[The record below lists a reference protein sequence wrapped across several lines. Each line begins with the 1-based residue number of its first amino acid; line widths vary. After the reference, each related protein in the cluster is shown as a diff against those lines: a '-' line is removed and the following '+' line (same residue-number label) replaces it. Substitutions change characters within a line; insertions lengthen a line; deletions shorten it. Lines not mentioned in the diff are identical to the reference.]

1 MNNTLYITV
10 GLPGSGKST
19 YVKNFINNKDIEYL
33 SSDSLRAVYGK
44 SEEDQTVTPL
54 VFGHIKRKVDEFLKD
69 GKNVMVDATSVN
81 RKERSDY
88 IKTAKKHGAKVV
100 AIVFKMDRQGLIDR
114 NKKRGEQGGRVVPD
128 WVIDKMLNKFEDPS
142 YSEWID
148 VMIYVWILFHFLSI
162 NGKLNSIIFFLI
174 SIKNSEF
181 AILVWAYPLLLI

>member
-1 MNNTLYITV
+1 MNNTLYIAV

-19 YVKNFINNKDIEYL
+19 YAKNFIKDKDIEYL

-69 GKNVMVDATSVN
+69 GKNVLVDATSVN
-81 RKERSDY
+81 RSERSDY
-88 IKTAKKHGAKVV
+88 INSAKKYGAKVV

-128 WVIDKMLNKFEDPS
+128 WVIDKMLAKFEEPS
-142 YSEWID
+142 YSEGID
-148 VMIYVWILFHFLSI
+148 VMIYV
-162 NGKLNSIIFFLI
+162 
-174 SIKNSEF
+174 
-181 AILVWAYPLLLI
+181 

>member
-19 YVKNFINNKDIEYL
+19 YVKNFIKDKEIEYL

-69 GKNVMVDATSVN
+69 GKNVLVDATSVN

-88 IKTAKKHGAKVV
+88 INTAKKYGAKVV

-128 WVIDKMLNKFEDPS
+128 WVIDKMLAKFEEPS
-142 YSEWID
+142 YSEGID
-148 VMIYVWILFHFLSI
+148 VMIYVWKTTKT
-162 NGKLNSIIFFLI
+162 N
-174 SIKNSEF
+174 
-181 AILVWAYPLLLI
+181 A

>member
-19 YVKNFINNKDIEYL
+19 YVKNFIKDKEIEYL

-69 GKNVMVDATSVN
+69 GKNVLVDATSVN

-88 IKTAKKHGAKVV
+88 IKTAKKYGAKVV

-128 WVIDKMLNKFEDPS
+128 WVIDKMLAKFEEPS
-142 YSEWID
+142 YSEGID
-148 VMIYVWILFHFLSI
+148 VMIYV
-162 NGKLNSIIFFLI
+162 
-174 SIKNSEF
+174 
-181 AILVWAYPLLLI
+181 

>member
-19 YVKNFINNKDIEYL
+19 YAKKFIKDKAVEYL
-33 SSDSLRAVYGK
+33 SSDELRAVYGK
-44 SEEDQTVTPL
+44 DETDQSVTSI

-88 IKTAKKHGAKVV
+88 INTAKKYGAKVV

-128 WVIDKMLNKFEDPS
+128 WVIDKMLAKFEEPS
-142 YSEWID
+142 YNEGID
-148 VMIYVWILFHFLSI
+148 VMIYV
-162 NGKLNSIIFFLI
+162 
-174 SIKNSEF
+174 
-181 AILVWAYPLLLI
+181 

>member
-19 YVKNFINNKDIEYL
+19 YAKEFIKGKEIEYL

-44 SEEDQTVTPL
+44 DETDQSVTSI

-88 IKTAKKHGAKVV
+88 INTAKKYGAKVV

-142 YSEWID
+142 YNEGID
-148 VMIYVWILFHFLSI
+148 VIIYVW
-162 NGKLNSIIFFLI
+162 KTTKTNS
-174 SIKNSEF
+174 
-181 AILVWAYPLLLI
+181 

>member
-1 MNNTLYITV
+1 MNTLYITV

-19 YVKNFINNKDIEYL
+19 YVKNFIKDKDIEYL

-69 GKNVMVDATSVN
+69 GKNVLVDATSVN

-88 IKTAKKHGAKVV
+88 INTAKKYGAKVV

-114 NKKRGEQGGRVVPD
+114 NKKRGEQGGREVPTF
-128 WVIDKMLNKFEDPS
+128 VIDKMLAKFEEPS
-142 YSEWID
+142 YDEGID
-148 VMIYVWILFHFLSI
+148 VIIYV
-162 NGKLNSIIFFLI
+162 
-174 SIKNSEF
+174 
-181 AILVWAYPLLLI
+181 

>member
-19 YVKNFINNKDIEYL
+19 YAKEFIKGKEIEYL
-33 SSDSLRAVYGK
+33 SSDSLRAVFGK

-54 VFGHIKRKVDEFLKD
+54 VFGHIKKKVDEFLKD

-81 RKERSDY
+81 HKERSDY
-88 IKTAKKHGAKVV
+88 INTAKKYGAKVV

-128 WVIDKMLNKFEDPS
+128 WVIDKMLAKFEEPS
-142 YSEWID
+142 YNEGID
-148 VMIYVWILFHFLSI
+148 VMIYV
-162 NGKLNSIIFFLI
+162 
-174 SIKNSEF
+174 
-181 AILVWAYPLLLI
+181 

>member
-1 MNNTLYITV
+1 MV

-19 YVKNFINNKDIEYL
+19 YVKNSIKDKDIKYL

-69 GKNVMVDATSVN
+69 GKNVLVDATSVN

-88 IKTAKKHGAKVV
+88 INTAKKYGAKVV

-128 WVIDKMLNKFEDPS
+128 FVIDKMLAKFEEPS
-142 YSEWID
+142 YSEGID
-148 VMIYVWILFHFLSI
+148 VIIYV
-162 NGKLNSIIFFLI
+162 
-174 SIKNSEF
+174 
-181 AILVWAYPLLLI
+181 

>member
-19 YVKNFINNKDIEYL
+19 YVKNFIKDKEIEYL

-69 GKNVMVDATSVN
+69 GKNVLVDATSVN

-88 IKTAKKHGAKVV
+88 INTAKKYGAKVV

-128 WVIDKMLNKFEDPS
+128 FVIDKMLNKFEEPS
-142 YSEWID
+142 YSEGID
-148 VMIYVWILFHFLSI
+148 VIIYVWKTTKT
-162 NGKLNSIIFFLI
+162 NT
-174 SIKNSEF
+174 
-181 AILVWAYPLLLI
+181 

>member
-1 MNNTLYITV
+1 MNNTLYIAV

-19 YVKNFINNKDIEYL
+19 YAKNFIKDKDIEYL
-33 SSDSLRAVYGK
+33 SSDELRAVYGK

-69 GKNVMVDATSVN
+69 GKNVLVDATSVN

-88 IKTAKKHGAKVV
+88 INSAKKYGAKVV

-128 WVIDKMLNKFEDPS
+128 WVIDKMLAKFEEPS
-142 YSEWID
+142 YDEGID
-148 VMIYVWILFHFLSI
+148 VIIYV
-162 NGKLNSIIFFLI
+162 
-174 SIKNSEF
+174 
-181 AILVWAYPLLLI
+181 

>member
-1 MNNTLYITV
+1 VNNTLYITV

-19 YVKNFINNKDIEYL
+19 YVKNFIKDKEIEYL

-69 GKNVMVDATSVN
+69 GKNVLVDATSVN

-88 IKTAKKHGAKVV
+88 INTAKKYGAKVV

-114 NKKRGEQGGRVVPD
+114 NKKRGEEGGRVVPD
-128 WVIDKMLNKFEDPS
+128 FVIDKMLNKFEEPS
-142 YSEWID
+142 YDEGID
-148 VMIYVWILFHFLSI
+148 VMIYV
-162 NGKLNSIIFFLI
+162 
-174 SIKNSEF
+174 
-181 AILVWAYPLLLI
+181 

>member
-1 MNNTLYITV
+1 MNTLYITV

-19 YVKNFINNKDIEYL
+19 YVKNFIKDKEIEYL

-69 GKNVMVDATSVN
+69 GKNVLVDATSVN

-88 IKTAKKHGAKVV
+88 INTAKKYGAKVV

-128 WVIDKMLNKFEDPS
+128 WVIDKMLNKFEEPS
-142 YSEWID
+142 YDEGID
-148 VMIYVWILFHFLSI
+148 VIIYV
-162 NGKLNSIIFFLI
+162 
-174 SIKNSEF
+174 
-181 AILVWAYPLLLI
+181 

>member
-19 YVKNFINNKDIEYL
+19 YVKNFIKDKDIEYL

-44 SEEDQTVTPL
+44 DETDQSVTSI
-54 VFGHIKRKVDEFLKD
+54 VFGHIKKKVDELLKD
-69 GKNVMVDATSVN
+69 GKNVLVDATSVN

-88 IKTAKKHGAKVV
+88 INTAKKYGAKVV

-128 WVIDKMLNKFEDPS
+128 FVIDKMLNKFEEPS
-142 YSEWID
+142 YSEGID
-148 VMIYVWILFHFLSI
+148 VIIYV
-162 NGKLNSIIFFLI
+162 
-174 SIKNSEF
+174 
-181 AILVWAYPLLLI
+181 

>member
-19 YVKNFINNKDIEYL
+19 YVKNFIKDKEIEYL

-69 GKNVMVDATSVN
+69 GKNVLVDATSVN

-88 IKTAKKHGAKVV
+88 IKTAKKYGAKVV
-100 AIVFKMDRQGLIDR
+100 AIVFKMDRQGLIER

-128 WVIDKMLNKFEDPS
+128 WVIDKMLNKFEEPS
-142 YSEWID
+142 YDEGID
-148 VMIYVWILFHFLSI
+148 VMIYVWKTTKT
-162 NGKLNSIIFFLI
+162 NT
-174 SIKNSEF
+174 
-181 AILVWAYPLLLI
+181 

>member
-19 YVKNFINNKDIEYL
+19 YVKNFIKDKDIEYL

-69 GKNVMVDATSVN
+69 GKNVLVDATSVN

-88 IKTAKKHGAKVV
+88 INTAKKYGAKVV
-100 AIVFKMDRQGLIDR
+100 AFVFKMDRQGLIDR
-114 NKKRGEQGGRVVPD
+114 NKKRGEQGGREVPTF
-128 WVIDKMLNKFEDPS
+128 VIDKMLAKFEEPS
-142 YSEWID
+142 YSEGID
-148 VMIYVWILFHFLSI
+148 VIIYV
-162 NGKLNSIIFFLI
+162 
-174 SIKNSEF
+174 
-181 AILVWAYPLLLI
+181 